1 MWLQGLTCS
10 AVKQSVSYPTSKI
23 HPDFPNF
30 LLQFAWLTRICNTA
44 RTLPLDWLTLFKR
57 VYQRV
62 CCNFWASSFSAPWED
77 VCQRAG
83 EDLLVKPQ
91 IRKGK
96 EPFQASN
103 QDASWAHPRWDLLGM
118 SHQDEAGEQTQVRL
132 EQLHLLAGFW
142 TSWCPP
148 EELEKMVERGRSGL
162 CLDCCPRDL
171 DTWQKMYGLMDN
183 KSEEAD

>member
-1 MWLQGLTCS
+1 MLSREAECFLSNIQDSPWLSQLSVAVCMADTHLQHCKDTASGL
-10 AVKQSVSYPTSKI
+10 ADPLQEGVPESVLQ
-23 HPDFPNF
+23 
-30 LLQFAWLTRICNTA
+30 LLGLK
-44 RTLPLDWLTLFKR
+44 LL
-57 VYQRV
+57 
-62 CCNFWASSFSAPWED
+62 SPWED
-77 VCQRAG
+77 VCQRAR
-83 EDLLVKPQ
+83 EDLVVKPQ